1 MSLLDLRTFA
11 YDFGYLPLEMSSVR
25 IGLALLGAIASLPL
39 YGQGTAADYARAE
52 NYRQWV
58 AGKVLNLNLRPA
70 WMSDGGV
77 WYRAE
82 RPNGESEFVR
92 VRPTGVKE
100 PAFDHNALAAKLSD
114 ALGQRVES
122 RKLPF
127 ERIQWDGDRILFN
140 VEGKGFSF
148 DTRTQRLEPKE
159 LPANPT
165 NALHPADMPR
175 TSASGGEAAVI
186 TFVNATDAD
195 IEVAWIN
202 LEGGRIPYQTI
213 APGQRWSQNT
223 YVGHA
228 WIVLRNGQPICGY
241 VTETGGT
248 LAVVEGTPPRRP
260 AINRPQQPGGTLL
273 FRVTLDSHQAQ
284 IETPSG
290 DVVFRTTD
298 GTPENPYVGT
308 MSASPSGR
316 FVVLQRRTVV
326 PVRQIPII
334 TSRPREGYHPTYR
347 LIDYVKP
354 GDPLGQVTFT
364 VVDTQT
370 KEATVIPRDLYGDQ
384 YAVNRF
390 SWSADG
396 NEFRFIFNE
405 RGHQVLRWLGYNA
418 VTKRLRTIVEEKSPT
433 FVDYSQKFFL
443 WELPDTGEAI
453 WMSERSGWNH
463 LYLLDTATGQVKN
476 PITSGNWVV
485 REVVN
490 VDPEKRTL
498 LLRVFGINPGE
509 DPYHSHFIRVGF
521 DGKNMVRLTEGDGNH
536 TLEFSPDGTHY
547 IDTYSRV
554 DLPHRRELRRSED
567 GKKVADLD
575 SADASALLDEGWKMP
590 VRFVAKGRD
599 GVTDIYGYISFPTT
613 YDPTRKYPVIES
625 IYAGPHGN
633 HVRKSFAAGDNQGPL
648 AELGFIVVYIDGMGT
663 NWRSKAFHDV
673 CWQNIA
679 DGGFPDR
686 IAWIKAAAQQ
696 FPAMDLERVGITGG
710 SAGGQNTAH
719 ALLLHGD
726 FYKVGVAD
734 CGCYDNRLDKI
745 WWNEAWMGRM
755 GPHYEAQACSTLA
768 ANLTGK
774 LMLLLGEED
783 TNVDPTS
790 TFQFIAALNA
800 ANKDFDF
807 VYVPGAGHGTMGV
820 PVVRRRVWDFF
831 VRHLLGVEPRRSQ

>member
-1 MSLLDLRTFA
+1 
-11 YDFGYLPLEMSSVR
+11 MSSIR
-25 IGLALLGAIASLPL
+25 FGLAVYCAFVSLFVH
-39 YGQGTAADYARAE
+39 GQGTAADYSRAE

-58 AGKVLNLNLRPA
+58 AGKVLNINLRPE
-70 WMSDGGV
+70 WMSDGGL

-82 RPNGESEFVR
+82 RAGGESEFIR
-92 VRPTGVKE
+92 VRLNGEKA
-100 PAFDHNALAAKLSD
+100 PAFDHEALAKELSE
-114 ALGQRVES
+114 ALGQVVEA
-122 RKLPF
+122 RKLPI
-127 ERIQWDGDRILFN
+127 ERLKWDGDRILFN
-140 VEGKGFSF
+140 VGNQGFSF
-148 DTRTQRLEPKE
+148 DTRTQQLAKTE
-159 LPANPT
+159 LQANRT
-165 NALHPADMPR
+165 NALHPEDMPR

-186 TFVNATDAD
+186 TFVNAMDAD

-202 LEGGRIPYQTI
+202 LEGGRIAYQTI

-228 WIVLRNGQPICGY
+228 WMVLRNGQPICGY
-241 VTETGGT
+241 VTEAGGT
-248 LAVVEGTPPRRP
+248 LAIVEGTPERRP
-260 AINRPQQPGGTLL
+260 APNRPNQPGTTLL
-273 FRVTLDSHQAQ
+273 FRITLVDHQAQ
-284 IETPSG
+284 IQTPG
-290 DVVFRTTD
+290 GEVVYRTTD
-298 GTPENPYVGT
+298 GTAENPYVGN

-326 PVRQIPII
+326 PVRQIPIL
-334 TSRPREGYHPTYR
+334 TSRPNEGYHATYR

-370 KEATVIPRDLYGDQ
+370 KEAAVIPRELYGDQ
-384 YAVNRF
+384 FDVNRF

-396 NEFRFIFNE
+396 NEFRFFFNE
-405 RGHQVLRWLGYNA
+405 RGHQVLRWVGYNA
-418 VTKRLRTIVEEKSPT
+418 ATKRVRTIVEEKSAT

-443 WELPDTGEAI
+443 REIASTNEAV

-463 LYLLDTATGQVKN
+463 LYLLDTVTGQVKN

-490 VDPEKRTL
+490 VDPEKRTV
-498 LLRVFGINPGE
+498 LLRVYGMNAGE
-509 DPYHSHFIRVGF
+509 DPYHSHYIRIGF
-521 DGKNMVRLTEGDGNH
+521 DGKGLVRLTEADGNH
-536 TLEFSPDGTHY
+536 TIEFSPDGTHY

-554 DLPHRRELRRSED
+554 DLPHRRELRRSAD
-567 GKKVADLD
+567 GKKIADLE
-575 SADASALLDEGWKMP
+575 SADASALLASGWKMP
-590 VRFVAKGRD
+590 VRLVAKGRD
-599 GVTDIYGYISFPTT
+599 GTTDIHGYISFPTT
-613 YDPTRKYPVIES
+613 YDPSQKYPVIES

-686 IAWIKAAAQQ
+686 IAWMKAAALQY
-696 FPAMDLERVGITGG
+696 PAMDLERVGITGG

-719 ALLLHGD
+719 ALLLHGH

-734 CGCYDNRLDKI
+734 CGCYDNRMDKI

-768 ANLTGK
+768 PNLTGK
-774 LMLLLGEED
+774 LMLLLGEGD
-783 TNVDPTS
+783 TNVDPAS
-790 TFQFIAALNA
+790 TLQFVAALNA

-820 PVVRRRVWDFF
+820 PVVRRRTWDFF
-831 VRHLLGVEPRRSQ
+831 VRHLHGAEPRRS